1 MTSVPVQI
9 LLQKSSRFLL
19 DLVFPPRCVNCQVA
33 NSWLCA
39 ACRQEITFI
48 DGAVCDRCGT
58 PMPVTG
64 VGGCPQCQHNPLQFI
79 DGIRSAAYFENNP
92 VRPAI
97 HFLKYRNHKAIAAIL
112 GEIMADT
119 YQRYG
124 LETDVI
130 VPVPLHA
137 ARLRERGYNQ
147 CELLAREVSS
157 LLQLPV
163 DTTSLQR
170 IRPTKS
176 QMKLGATE
184 RHQNV
189 IDAFACRDQAL
200 TGRNVLLI
208 DDVCTTGSTL
218 DACACA
224 LKQAGVISVWGI
236 TLAKAH

>member
-1 MTSVPVQI
+1 MP
-9 LLQKSSRFLL
+9 
-19 DLVFPPRCVNCQVA
+19 
-33 NSWLCA
+33 A
-39 ACRQEITFI
+39 A
-48 DGAVCDRCGT
+48 AVGS
-58 PMPVTG
+58 
-64 VGGCPQCQHNPLQFI
+64 CPQCQHNPLQFI

-92 VRPAI
+92 IRPAI

-112 GEIMADT
+112 GQIMVDVC
-119 YQRYG
+119 QKYG
-124 LETDVI
+124 LEAHMI
-130 VPVPLHA
+130 VPVPLHT

-147 CELLAREVSS
+147 CELLAREVGT
-157 LLQLPV
+157 LLNLPV
-163 DTTSLQR
+163 DTNSLQR
-170 IRPTKS
+170 IRHTKS

-200 TGRNVLLI
+200 LGQTVLLI

-236 TLAKAH
+236 TLAKAC